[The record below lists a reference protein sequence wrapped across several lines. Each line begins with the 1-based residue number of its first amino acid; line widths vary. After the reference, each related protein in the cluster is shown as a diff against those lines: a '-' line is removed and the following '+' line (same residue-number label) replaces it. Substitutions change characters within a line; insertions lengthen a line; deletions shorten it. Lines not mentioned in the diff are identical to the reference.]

1 MPTDLDLRFILPGP
15 IQCQRKYPEILT
27 CLTDLNPR
35 RHLALPNTDRP
46 LRTMRGRCLT
56 SLVRNSLPPPA
67 RADTVIFAAE
77 SRTPVETESSPEQ
90 PTTNTASNN
99 P

>member
-46 LRTMRGRCLT
+46 FRTTRVLHFEPGNLQPAHLQRYTKLQA
-56 SLVRNSLPPPA
+56 RPRPDLPGPQF
-67 RADTVIFAAE
+67 FAAT
-77 SRTPVETESSPEQ
+77 S
-90 PTTNTASNN
+90 
-99 P
+99 

>member
-46 LRTMRGRCLT
+46 FRATRVLHFDPGNLQPSHLQWHINLQARP
-56 SLVRNSLPPPA
+56 LPDLPGQQF
-67 RADTVIFAAE
+67 FAAT
-77 SRTPVETESSPEQ
+77 S
-90 PTTNTASNN
+90 
-99 P
+99 